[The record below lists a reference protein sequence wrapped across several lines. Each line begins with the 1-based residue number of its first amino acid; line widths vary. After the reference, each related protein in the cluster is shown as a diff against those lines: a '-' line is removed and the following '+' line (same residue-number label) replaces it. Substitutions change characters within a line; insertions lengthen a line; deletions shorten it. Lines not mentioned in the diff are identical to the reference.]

1 MIICICIGSFILNKV
16 ERVQFYTCFYLYKI
30 VSNTLFYINNW
41 FKFIISIVI
50 KMSELIENKRETQMN
65 AVQQEAFK
73 LFMKKNADYGDAFAN
88 YWTFVLIVR
97 MGDKIQRLQ
106 NITKSGVHFV
116 EN

>member
-1 MIICICIGSFILNKV
+1 M
-16 ERVQFYTCFYLYKI
+16 
-30 VSNTLFYINNW
+30 NN
-41 FKFIISIVI
+41 
-50 KMSELIENKRETQMN
+50 LIENKRGTQMN

-88 YWTFVLIVR
+88 YGPVGVIVR